1 MKEEKKEEEEAERG
15 EKEEAVSLPPTR
27 RDYTVV
33 GTGCAGGREG
43 EEREESGW
51 SVWRVE

>member
-1 MKEEKKEEEEAERG
+1 MKEEKEEEEAERG

-43 EEREESGW
+43 EERERRASG
-51 SVWRVE
+51 VCGE